1 MTIDDFHLLK
11 VVGKGSFGKVVQV
24 RKKDSG
30 AIYALK
36 ILGKAN
42 IVKRNQVEHTRTER
56 SVLGYM
62 QHPYIVS
69 LHYAFQTEDKLYF
82 VLDFCAGGE
91 LFFHLGKAHRFGER
105 RARFYTAEI
114 LLALEHIHSRSVVY
128 RDLKPENVLLDQ
140 RGWCFVL
147 GRGVACSSP
156 FLFLS
161 FS

>member
-1 MTIDDFHLLK
+1 MTISDFHLLK

-62 QHPYIVS
+62 QHPFIVS
-69 LHYAFQTEDKLYF
+69 LHYAFQVSRGIAWLP
-82 VLDFCAGGE
+82 
-91 LFFHLGKAHRFGER
+91 R
-105 RARFYTAEI
+105 REI
-114 LLALEHIHSRSVVY
+114 QPRDSR
-128 RDLKPENVLLDQ
+128 
-140 RGWCFVL
+140 
-147 GRGVACSSP
+147 
-156 FLFLS
+156 
-161 FS
+161 